1 MTFRPISIFLSPNT
15 EKDDV
20 QLASKLLF
28 KPWLWKKGKEILKFE
43 EKFKKYLGARYAFSF
58 NSGRSSLIAI
68 LEAMDIK
75 KGDEVLLQ
83 GFTCNAAVNPILAK
97 EAKPIFVD
105 VDETINMNPEDLKT
119 KITKNSK
126 IVMIQHTFG
135 WPAKIEEIKK
145 ITQESGLYLIE
156 DCAHSLGA
164 KYLPSQISKK
174 LGRAKKLC
182 GTFSDAAFFS
192 FGRDKIISCVYG
204 GMAVTNNKKIGE
216 NLKEFQKKMNYPSN
230 FWIVQQLLHPVLMN
244 YLILP
249 FYNFLKLGRIFLAL
263 FLNLRLLSKSVVRI
277 ENRGELPSY
286 FPQKLPNALTLL
298 ALNQFKK
305 IERFNQHRQD
315 IAKLYKENLEKRFI
329 LPFAREDKNR
339 EPIFMRYP
347 LLVDDS
353 DKILTKFKRRGIYL
367 DDAWRKSPIVPPATD
382 LKKIGYIQ
390 GSCCEAEKI
399 AKHILNLPTHINISP
414 NQAQKII
421 KLLLNAQ

>member
-174 LGRAKKLC
+174 LGRQRNSA
-182 GTFSDAAFFS
+182 
-192 FGRDKIISCVYG
+192 
-204 GMAVTNNKKIGE
+204 
-216 NLKEFQKKMNYPSN
+216 
-230 FWIVQQLLHPVLMN
+230 
-244 YLILP
+244 
-249 FYNFLKLGRIFLAL
+249 AL
-263 FLNLRLLSKSVVRI
+263 FLMQLFLV
-277 ENRGELPSY
+277 
-286 FPQKLPNALTLL
+286 L
-298 ALNQFKK
+298 AE
-305 IERFNQHRQD
+305 I
-315 IAKLYKENLEKRFI
+315 KLY
-329 LPFAREDKNR
+329 PV
-339 EPIFMRYP
+339 FMEEW
-347 LLVDDS
+347 LL
-353 DKILTKFKRRGIYL
+353 L
-367 DDAWRKSPIVPPATD
+367 
-382 LKKIGYIQ
+382 
-390 GSCCEAEKI
+390 
-399 AKHILNLPTHINISP
+399 
-414 NQAQKII
+414 II
-421 KLLLNAQ
+421 KK